1 MKRTE
6 VNTDTRPC
14 RPQPYRSL
22 KEVEL
27 IEGVDPAFGAE
38 SHTAPPSPVN
48 EKFSNINLLGDVFG
62 CQDEPESQAIT
73 LAKSLE
79 DLRTPKDAEER
90 QAKFTYQV
98 RGSLDALLVCLSLSL
113 KPQCLGSKQQTHC
126 VEDDF

>member
-1 MKRTE
+1 MIMMS
-6 VNTDTRPC
+6 DHDSHCPC

-27 IEGVDPAFGAE
+27 IEGDDPGFGAE

-48 EKFSNINLLGDVFG
+48 EKFSNVNLLGDIFG
-62 CQDEPESQAIT
+62 CHEEPDSQLMI

-79 DLRTPKDAEER
+79 DLRTPKDPGEL

-98 RGSLDALLVCLSLSL
+98 RRPYVHLHGGIS
-113 KPQCLGSKQQTHC
+113 SKSRSNLTQK
-126 VEDDF
+126 